1 MKKKQLL
8 IIGGIVAVAALII
21 LIVIL
26 SGKKSRPDVLDA
38 QDEII
43 EEEPPTRY
51 GIVLGDHYIEEGE
64 IRNGEHLGG
73 ILGRYG
79 ISARGVDSL
88 VRCCDGVFD
97 IRTIRAGHNYYA
109 FLTPDS
115 VDRRLDHFVYQ
126 RSPVNYVVFNF
137 LDSVSVRL
145 DSLPVHVE
153 RRVAEATIE
162 SSLWN
167 AMVGSG
173 NSPALAMDL
182 SDIYAWT
189 IDFFGLQKGDSFKV
203 IYEERFIDTLSIGH
217 GQIWGAWFEH
227 NGKRYNAIPYNQ
239 NGKITFWDEQGNS
252 LRKSMLKAP
261 LSYSRISS
269 RFSNS
274 RLHPVLKIR
283 RPHHGVD
290 YAAPT
295 GTPVFAV
302 ADGTVTFAAYNGGAG
317 NMVKIKH
324 ARGMETAYLHLSKYG
339 PGIKAGK
346 RVSQGDKI
354 GEVGST
360 GTSTGPHLDYRV
372 YVNGKAIDPLKIPT
386 EPAEPIADAH
396 KTSFDKVK
404 ELVLG
409 ALDGTVSLDSIRLPL
424 PGGELPLIDSLRPR
438 GPEEPDTAKYREV
451 NVKGIH
457 D

>member
-8 IIGGIVAVAALII
+8 IIGG
-21 LIVIL
+21 VIL
-26 SGKKSRPDVLDA
+26 AAAFIVLVVVLCGRQSRVDA
-38 QDEII
+38 VEPEEEVV
-43 EEEPPTRY
+43 EEEPETRY

-64 IRNGEHLGG
+64 IKSGEHLGG
-73 ILGRYG
+73 ILGRHG
-79 ISARGVDSL
+79 VSARGVDSL

-97 IRTIRAGHNYYA
+97 IRTIRAGHKYYA

-115 VDRRLDHFVYQ
+115 VNRRLDHFVYQ
-126 RSPVNYVVFNF
+126 RNAVNYVVFNF

-145 DSLPVHVE
+145 DSLPVHIE
-153 RRVAEATIE
+153 RRMAEATIE

-189 IDFFGLQKGDSFKV
+189 IDFFGLQKGDRFKV
-203 IYEERFIDTLSIGH
+203 IYEERFVDTLSIGH

-239 NGKITFWDEQGNS
+239 SGKITFWDEQGNS

-269 RFSNS
+269 KFSNS

-295 GTPVFAV
+295 GTPVYAV

-317 NMVKIKH
+317 NMIKIKH

-339 PGIKAGK
+339 PGIRAGK
-346 RVSQGDKI
+346 RVSQGDLI
-354 GEVGST
+354 GHVGST

-372 YVNGKAIDPLKIPT
+372 YMNGKAIDPLKIPT
-386 EPAEPIADAH
+386 EPAEPIDDAH
-396 KTSFDKVK
+396 KASFEVVK
-404 ELVLG
+404 SLILG
-409 ALDGTVSLDSIRLPL
+409 ALDGTVPLDSLSLSTAPQILP
-424 PGGELPLIDSLRPR
+424 DSLNRPAAAA
-438 GPEEPDTAKYREV
+438 DSTA
-451 NVKGIH
+451 NSATAQ
-457 D
+457 